1 MTQLLFFVLLP
12 ASLALSMNHLVI
24 RWNSLLGTVRC
35 YVAHMPQ
42 NSSIRNSP
50 HTYRDLET
58 EDDITATC
66 AEGQAIY
73 AFSPQLLECISFRKR
88 RQQVLPTITG
98 KNFPLLLVMLH
109 AQIVDA
115 GSLSLSLFA
124 R

>member
-35 YVAHMPQ
+35 DASKLAHMPQ

-50 HTYRDLET
+50 PRTYRDFET
-58 EDDITATC
+58 ERSEGDITATY

-73 AFSPQLLECISFRKR
+73 AFSPQHFVYAGCI
-88 RQQVLPTITG
+88 
-98 KNFPLLLVMLH
+98 
-109 AQIVDA
+109 
-115 GSLSLSLFA
+115 
-124 R
+124 